1 MYKRQIEGLETGK
14 LASLEEQ
21 LNSLKVTISTL
32 EQADKDLQQKI
43 NEQEKAISSATGD
56 IEQLEKELEKAVKAH
71 ESLQTNIDNLKKY
84 CDGAFLKTADAA
96 KTYATIASVA
106 DAVALAKNLKVY
118 NTDAA
123 IKKAIDDAVAA
134 AVNANGAAF
143 QAAFDT
149 RFTSALD
156 AALSSEAG
164 KEGKIYQVITAA
176 ISQYDGKMHQCL
188 TDALAE
194 NGVITN
200 AIADAIADAKTDL
213 TAELQKWV
221 SGRLTSVTLIPDLYE
236 NGIETIEVNS
246 LRYKKMKV
254 NTSTETAAV
263 TPATEKYWYISEK
276 ATPVR
281 YHVSP
286 SVVTNSDIETLSL
299 IHI

>member
-1 MYKRQIEGLETGK
+1 M
-14 LASLEEQ
+14 
-21 LNSLKVTISTL
+21 
-32 EQADKDLQQKI
+32 
-43 NEQEKAISSATGD
+43 
-56 IEQLEKELEKAVKAH
+56 
-71 ESLQTNIDNLKKY
+71 QTNIDNLKKY

-164 KEGKIYQVITAA
+164 KEGKIYQAITAA

-236 NGIETIEVNS
+236 TA
-246 LRYKKMKV
+246 LRRSK
-254 NTSTETAAV
+254 STRY
-263 TPATEKYWYISEK
+263 ATRK
-276 ATPVR
+276 
-281 YHVSP
+281 
-286 SVVTNSDIETLSL
+286 
-299 IHI
+299 